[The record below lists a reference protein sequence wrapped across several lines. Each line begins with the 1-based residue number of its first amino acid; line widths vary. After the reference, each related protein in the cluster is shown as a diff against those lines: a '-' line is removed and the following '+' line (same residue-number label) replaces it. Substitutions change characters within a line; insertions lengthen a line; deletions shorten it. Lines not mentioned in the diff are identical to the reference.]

1 MSLPKISYPTYKI
14 KVPSVKKN
22 FNFRPFLVKEEKLLL
37 MAKETDK
44 YADILS
50 AIKQIVNNCS
60 LDSNLDI
67 DKLAIF
73 DLEYIFIKLRSFSV
87 ENVVKVSYK
96 DLEDEKNYEF
106 DIDLNEVEIKYPKT
120 TQNNIKIT
128 DTVGIL
134 MKYPSAS
141 LYDDKEFLDLDKDY
155 LFELIIRCIDKIYS
169 GDEIFEAK
177 DYNRKEL
184 GEFLENLE
192 SKTFNSIQEFLL
204 ESPKLQHTINY
215 KNSLG
220 NEREIVL
227 SSLNDFFTFRWVI
240 IP

>member
-192 SKTFNSIQEFLL
+192 SKTFNLIQEFLL

-227 SSLNDFFTFRWVI
+227 SSLNDFFTFR
-240 IP
+240 